1 MVYNSLFN
9 QFLNRLLPVS
19 CGLCNAATG
28 SHLPLCQP
36 CMNELPLLGTACIS
50 CALPVATAGSCGKC
64 QQHPPACEQ
73 TESVFLYQEP
83 VSFLIQQFKFSRKLE
98 YGCLFSSLMA
108 KKLLSLPE
116 KPDLIIPVPLH
127 SSRLRSRGY
136 NQSWEIAR
144 QLSRITGVK
153 ASHKFC
159 QRTKKTPLQTGLKAS
174 ERKRNLRQAFSIT
187 ANVIDLHVCIVD
199 DVMTTG
205 STVEAIAVALK
216 AAGAAR
222 VSGMVVARAVL

>member
-9 QFLNRLLPVS
+9 KFLNSLLPVS

-36 CMNELPLLGTACIS
+36 CLNELPILGTACNT
-50 CALPVATAGSCGKC
+50 CALPVATTGSCGKC
-64 QQHPPACEQ
+64 QQYPPACEQ
-73 TESVFLYQEP
+73 TEALFLYQEP
-83 VSFLIQQFKFSRKLE
+83 LSQLVQQFKFSRKLE
-98 YGCLFSSLMA
+98 YGYLFSSLMA
-108 KKLLSLPE
+108 KKLLSRPE
-116 KPDLIIPVPLH
+116 RPDVIIPVPLH
-127 SSRLRSRGY
+127 SSRLRSRGF
-136 NQSWEIAR
+136 NQSWEITR
-144 QLSRITGVK
+144 QLSRITGIK

-159 QRTKKTPLQTGLKAS
+159 QRIKKTPLQTGLKAS

-187 ANVIDLHVCIVD
+187 ANVRDLHICIVD

-205 STVEAIAVALK
+205 STLEAIAAALK

-222 VSGMVVARAVL
+222 VSGLVVARTVL